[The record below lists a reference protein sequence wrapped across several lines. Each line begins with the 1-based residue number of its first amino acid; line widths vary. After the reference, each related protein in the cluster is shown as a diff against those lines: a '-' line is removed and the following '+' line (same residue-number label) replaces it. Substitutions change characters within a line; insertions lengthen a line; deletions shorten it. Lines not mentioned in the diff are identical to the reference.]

1 MSHSIHHVP
10 GRIRVRSSSIKR
22 NDKEAQ
28 AVQDFLGTIR
38 GVSAVSVSTVTGSIT
53 INHDAQM
60 VSSTAILDAL
70 RQQHHFNWEVAAAT
84 NSTPSQ
90 SSAAKAGEI
99 FGKAVFGVLV
109 EKVLERSAIALIAA
123 IV

>member
-1 MSHSIHHVP
+1 MQAIHA
-10 GRIRVRSSSIKR
+10 
-22 NDKEAQ
+22 AQ
-28 AVQDFLGTIR
+28 AVQDFLETIR

-84 NSTPSQ
+84 NSTPSR